1 MFPCHGRE
9 GGHIIKR
16 LFFVILLLFIISIPS
31 YAEKYDIT
39 VGTSLAFI
47 TRADN
52 LWGNGH
58 KTITSIYAKPKAT
71 TIFLPVPFFNVKVT
85 PGRDSPGKGTL
96 DFYIDTPLEPGSL
109 SIGLK
114 NRFQKSFVDVYGF
127 YSFIAKNWQN
137 PYALY
142 RRSTRTEFY
151 GGKITYWNI
160 LDTNIALSYRIAFT
174 NVNKD
179 VIGNLNSDLR
189 QDGITHAGTISYSHM
204 LTNTLGLV
212 PEFFY
217 EKGDFDGKSNG
228 YDSYGGS
235 LGLDYRRT
243 TFILNTRVYGRAAKF
258 DKVHPLYFKTRDEN
272 TYGATAIATFL
283 NPFGLKKY
291 LLSLGVN
298 GNKTNSNITFF
309 DKYGIVYFAIVGYK
323 F

>member
-1 MFPCHGRE
+1 M
-9 GGHIIKR
+9 IKR
-16 LFFVILLLFIISIPS
+16 FFFVILLLFILSIPS
-31 YAEKYDIT
+31 YAGKYDIT
-39 VGTSLAFI
+39 VGANLAFI

-85 PGRDSPGKGTL
+85 PGGDGPGKGAL
-96 DFYIDTPLEPGSL
+96 DFYINTVLEPGSL
-109 SIGLK
+109 SIGLT
-114 NRFQKSFVDVYGF
+114 NRLQKSFVDVHGF
-127 YSFIAKNWQN
+127 YSFLAKNWQN

-151 GGKITYWNI
+151 GGKITFGNI
-160 LDTNIALSYRIAFT
+160 LDTSFSLSYKIAFT
-174 NVNKD
+174 NIDKD
-179 VIGNLNSDLR
+179 LIGNLNSDLR
-189 QDGITHAGTISYSHM
+189 QDGITHTGSISYSHM
-204 LTNTLGLV
+204 LTKTVSLV
-212 PEFFY
+212 PELFY

-228 YDSYGGS
+228 YNSYGGS

-243 TFILNTRVYGRAAKF
+243 TFILNTRVYGRTAKF
-258 DKVHPLYFKTRDEN
+258 DKVHPLYFRTRDEN

-291 LLSLGVN
+291 LLSLGAN